1 MSDIMSD
8 QPQFIFAKL
17 DQLQPSQLY
26 ISQDKLSAVQTTT
39 DFSTPDGVQP
49 IPVKI
54 LGGLRVMTD
63 GHTRA
68 FAAYLAGLIRVP
80 TYDDP
85 DDLDWEAYQICVDW
99 CRSEGIHSVADLT
112 GRVVNTENYERLWY
126 NRCRAMQAELAKK
139 RGCD

>member
-1 MSDIMSD
+1 MAGE
-8 QPQFIFAKL
+8 PQLIVAKL
-17 DQLQPSQLY
+17 DHLQPSQLY

-39 DFSTPDGVQP
+39 DYSSPEEVQP
-49 IPVKI
+49 IPVKD

-68 FAAYLAGLIRVP
+68 FAAFLAGLTSLP

-99 CRSEGIHSVADLT
+99 CWAEGIHTVADLV
-112 GRVVNTENYERLWY
+112 GRVVNAEDYERLWY
-126 NRCRAMQAELAKK
+126 DRCRMMQADLAKK
-139 RGCD
+139 RKQ